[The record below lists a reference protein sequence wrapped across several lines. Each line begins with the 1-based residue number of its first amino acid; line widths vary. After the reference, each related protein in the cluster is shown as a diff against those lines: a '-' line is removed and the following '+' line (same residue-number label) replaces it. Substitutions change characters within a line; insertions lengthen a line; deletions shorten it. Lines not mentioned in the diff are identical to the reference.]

1 MASDSTANL
10 AKTAVTR
17 VLAYQNDGGA
27 DVGDYVSDRVYVGR
41 APDNPS
47 GTYIVL
53 RLINIEDDPEYPQGL
68 RLEFDVEITVYGR
81 GASKA
86 QEVETVLD
94 LAEEA
99 LLTWHE
105 SSAANGLTYGMRL
118 QRETEP
124 LDTDPEDRTLVAA
137 RSAVR
142 CGSWPKRL
150 SNALT

>member
-1 MASDSTANL
+1 MGSDSTVNL
-10 AKTAVTR
+10 VKTAIAR
-17 VLAYQNDGGA
+17 ILAYTNDGGA
-27 DVGDYVSDRVYVGR
+27 SVGTYIGTRCYANR
-41 APDNPS
+41 APDNTS
-47 GTYIVL
+47 GTYIVV
-53 RLINIEDDPEYPQGL
+53 RLTNSEDDPELGGL
-68 RLEFDVEITVYGR
+68 RVEFDAEITVFGR
-81 GASKA
+81 GADKA

-105 SSAANGLTYGMRL
+105 SSAANGLTYGMRI

-124 LDTDPEDRTLVAA
+124 LDTDPEDRSLVAT

-142 CGSWPKRL
+142 CCSWQKRL